1 MKEKIEGPIEFQEK
15 AYMFKRYF
23 ENNTPTADIMEIF
36 QKSFPEEFKVWG
48 RELIGG
54 NKGAHNMIKDERT

>member
-1 MKEKIEGPIEFQEK
+1 MKEQIENPIEFHEK

-36 QKSFPEEFKVWG
+36 QKSFPHEFKVWG

-54 NKGAHNMIKDERT
+54 NDGAHKIKSE

>member
-1 MKEKIEGPIEFQEK
+1 MKETVDETLEIQEK

-23 ENNTPTADIMEIF
+23 ENNTPTQDIMEIF

-54 NKGAHNMIKDERT
+54 NDGAHKIKPE